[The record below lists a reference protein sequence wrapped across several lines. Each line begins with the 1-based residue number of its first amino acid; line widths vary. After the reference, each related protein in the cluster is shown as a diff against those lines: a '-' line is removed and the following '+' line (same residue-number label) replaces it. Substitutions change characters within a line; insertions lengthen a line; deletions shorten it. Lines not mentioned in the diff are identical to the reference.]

1 MKKNILMACFMSLAL
16 TACQEDYSLNVDF
29 SLPTELD
36 SPSSITLDVTSA
48 TPVTLSWTGGGAADG
63 GVVLYEVLF
72 DKADGDFSEPL
83 SVMKSNQGA
92 QPSLSI
98 THAMINTIARKA
110 GIRPEETGTIKWTVN
125 ASKGGVVKRTELVSS
140 IAVTRDEGIDNIP
153 QELFLYGNAT
163 ENSGQGGLAFRMVS
177 EGVFQIYTTFSAG
190 NISFKSSTNADAF
203 SFYVSDSG
211 KLKEGDETTEAP
223 EVGGVARITVDF
235 NSLTMAVDEIQPMV
249 RCIWGASYED
259 IAQLQYVGNG
269 KFVGEGDII
278 FLDPSRPESNPPS
291 WLGWVEERYY
301 FIAVVNGAEMCWG
314 RGDDVSAER
323 PVGGEP
329 DSFYSLYEYSWSQ
342 WDHLWKMSGS
352 LDNKHATITIDTNKN
367 GLMMHTFT
375 NVVPIS

>member
-1 MKKNILMACFMSLAL
+1 M
-16 TACQEDYSLNVDF
+16 
-29 SLPTELD
+29 
-36 SPSSITLDVTSA
+36 
-48 TPVTLSWTGGGAADG
+48 
-63 GVVLYEVLF
+63 
-72 DKADGDFSEPL
+72 
-83 SVMKSNQGA
+83 
-92 QPSLSI
+92 
-98 THAMINTIARKA
+98 
-110 GIRPEETGTIKWTVN
+110 
-125 ASKGGVVKRTELVSS
+125 
-140 IAVTRDEGIDNIP
+140 
-153 QELFLYGNAT
+153 
-163 ENSGQGGLAFRMVS
+163 
-177 EGVFQIYTTFSAG
+177 
-190 NISFKSSTNADAF
+190 
-203 SFYVSDSG
+203 
-211 KLKEGDETTEAP
+211 KEGDETTEAP

-235 NSLTMAVDEIQPMV
+235 NSLKMTVDEIQPVV

-291 WLGWVEERYY
+291 WLGWIEERYY

-342 WDHLWKMSGS
+342 WDHLWKMSGG